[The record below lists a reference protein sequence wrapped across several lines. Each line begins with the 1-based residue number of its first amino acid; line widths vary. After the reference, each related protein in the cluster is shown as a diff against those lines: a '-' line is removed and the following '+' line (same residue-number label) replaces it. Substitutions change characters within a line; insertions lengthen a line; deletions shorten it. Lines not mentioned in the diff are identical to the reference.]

1 MLVPIAWLKDY
12 VEIEDLAL
20 NHFED
25 RMVMSGSKTEAISEV
40 CQGIKNIVIGKI
52 VEVKRHPEAD
62 KLWVM
67 QVDLGERVT
76 QIVTGAD
83 NCFEGAYI
91 PVAVHNSWICGGVK
105 IKKSK
110 LRGIDSDG
118 MLCSLEEL
126 GFADNVIP
134 KKFADGIYIL
144 DGPLQ
149 LGAPL
154 QEAVPEFA
162 DQVVE
167 FEITP
172 NRPDCL
178 SMLGIAREAA
188 ATFERPKREIALI
201 DVPEAGDINDVASV
215 EILDADLCPRYA
227 AKVVRNVRITPS
239 PMWLQL
245 RLMKA
250 GVRPI
255 NNIVDI
261 TNYVMLEYGQPIHA
275 FDFDT
280 LGGGKIIVRRAHEG
294 EKIVTLDSVE
304 RTLDHETLVIADA
317 THPVGLAGIMGGENT
332 EITDH
337 TKNILIEVASFD
349 KTNIRRSSKAL
360 GLRTEASARFEKGVA
375 HCHVL
380 PVVDRVVQL
389 IHQLNAGDVVGGV
402 IDVYPKPLE
411 GKEIVARPARINA
424 IIGTKLS
431 DEAIKSYLER
441 LEIVCTLENGLLRCQ
456 VPAHRLD
463 LEKEIDLVEEVARM
477 YGYDV
482 VDTTLPHDASTGGL
496 NYNQTLVAAARAQ
509 LTADGYNETS
519 TYSFVSPSQP
529 DWLNLPEDAP
539 ERLQIRLINPLGEE
553 YSVMRTT
560 LAANQL
566 EVLARNFNRRL
577 PAVRSFEIGYRFI
590 AESLPLQELPEE
602 RQTLVMGAFGPTE
615 SFFTMKGSVENLL
628 DLYGIQGV
636 EWRPVST
643 HTSYHPGRCAQV
655 FHGDCCLGTVGEVHP
670 KVVEAFGFEGKA
682 YLAELELVWMIEKSN
697 LDRKYN
703 PLPKFPAMSRDLAV
717 LVRDEV
723 TNAEMLEIL
732 KQNGGKI
739 LESVALFDVY
749 KGKQIEAGH
758 KSMAYALV
766 YRAGDRTLTDA
777 EVSKVF
783 EAQLAAL
790 STAVGAKLR

>member
-12 VEIEDLAL
+12 VEIEDLPL
-20 NHFED
+20 HHFED

-52 VEVKRHPEAD
+52 IEVKRHPEAD

-110 LRGIDSDG
+110 LRGVDSDG

-134 KKFADGIYIL
+134 KRFADGIYIL
-144 DGPLQ
+144 DGPLS

-154 QEAVPEFA
+154 QEAVPELA
-162 DQVVE
+162 DHVVE

-172 NRPDCL
+172 NRADCL

-188 ATFERPKREIALI
+188 ATFERPKRELAQVQ
-201 DVPEAGDINDVASV
+201 VPETGDILELASV

-227 AKVVRNVRITPS
+227 AKVVKNVRIAPS
-239 PMWLQL
+239 PVWMQL

-294 EKIVTLDSVE
+294 EKMVTLDSVE
-304 RTLDHETLVIADA
+304 RTLDHETLVIADEK
-317 THPVGLAGIMGGENT
+317 HPVALAGIMGGENT
-332 EITDH
+332 EITEE

-349 KTNIRRSSKAL
+349 KTNIRRTSKAL

-389 IHQLNAGDVVGGV
+389 IHQLDAGDVISGV
-402 IDVYPKPLE
+402 IDVYPNPKPAA
-411 GKEIVARPARINA
+411 EILARPERINA
-424 IIGTKLS
+424 MIGTQFS
-431 DEAIKSYLER
+431 AQEIMGYLER
-441 LEIVCTLENGLLRCQ
+441 LEIRCELSEGVLRCQ

-463 LEKEIDLVEEVARM
+463 LEKEVDLVEEVARM
-477 YGYDV
+477 YGFDV
-482 VDTTLPHDASTGGL
+482 IDTSLPHDASTGGL
-496 NYNQTLVAAARAQ
+496 NYSQKLVAAARGQ
-509 LTADGYNETS
+509 LIADGYNETS

-529 DWLNLPEDAP
+529 DWLNLPEEAP

-590 AESLPLQELPEE
+590 AKSLPLQELPEE
-602 RQTLVMGAFGPTE
+602 RQTLVMGAYGPGE
-615 SFFTMKGSVENLL
+615 SFFTLKGSVENLL
-628 DLYGIQGV
+628 DVFGIQGV
-636 EWRPVST
+636 QWVPLTT
-643 HTSYHPGRCAQV
+643 HASYHPGRCAQI
-655 FHGDCCLGTVGEVHP
+655 FLGDRCLGTVGEVHP
-670 KVVEAFGFEGKA
+670 KVVEAFGFDAKA
-682 YLAELELVWMIEKSN
+682 YLAELELAWLIEAAN

-703 PLPKFPAMSRDLAV
+703 PLPKFPAMTRDLAV

-723 TNAEMLEIL
+723 TNAQMLEIL
-732 KQNGGKI
+732 NENSGKI

-749 KGKQIEAGH
+749 KGKQIEAGF

-766 YRAGDRTLTDA
+766 YRAADRTLTDA

-783 EAQLAAL
+783 ESQLAAL
-790 STAVGAKLR
+790 SSKVGAKLR